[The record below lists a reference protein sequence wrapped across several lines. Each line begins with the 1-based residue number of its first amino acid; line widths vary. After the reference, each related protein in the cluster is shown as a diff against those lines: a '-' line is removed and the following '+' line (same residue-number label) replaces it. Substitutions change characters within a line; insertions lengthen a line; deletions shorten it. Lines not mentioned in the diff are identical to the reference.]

1 MQPAAPSR
9 KNSRGAPRIVQ
20 ADGFF
25 NCDSHAFNNRRVAED
40 HAERGL
46 RSLFPNATGK
56 ACADSPHLP
65 RCAVVYLCLVSGSVV
80 EESTM
85 QLSPFTDNL
94 S

>member
-1 MQPAAPSR
+1 VQPAAPPR
-9 KNSRGAPRIVQ
+9 KNNRGAPRIVQ

-25 NCDSHAFNNRRVAED
+25 NCDSHAFNNRCVAED

-46 RSLFPNATGK
+46 RSLLPNATGK

-65 RCAVVYLCLVSGSVV
+65 RCEVGFLCLVSGSVV

-85 QLSPFTDNL
+85 QLSPFY
-94 S
+94 